1 MFTIYSF
8 IEVGMVVAFLGA
20 CGILVNTKNI
30 IISIICIELM
40 FYGFNF
46 YVISIS
52 VFLDDILG
60 EIISFFIVTLAASE
74 SALALALV
82 TAYFKIAQ
90 GLLVLYWHE
99 DEDWK

>member
-1 MFTIYSF
+1 MFTMYSF
-8 IEVGMVVAFLGA
+8 IEIGLVIAFLGA

-52 VFLDDILG
+52 VFLDDVLG
-60 EIISFFIVTLAASE
+60 EIVSFFVVTLAASE
-74 SALALALV
+74 SALALALI

-90 GLLVLYWHE
+90 GLLVLYLYK
-99 DEDWK
+99 DDDWK